1 MAFTLDKIFTTIT
14 SAPASRTG
22 ITEVPPCDALKPYVR
37 CFWETQPDPDG
48 REVRVIPDCCC
59 DIIFSVDGNRISG
72 NFCGVSNTSFAAR
85 DQAKTFGIRFY
96 AWSVAPFVSESIDG
110 LLNVYAPVCDVFDGF
125 DNLIDDIACSV
136 SMRERID
143 IAQRFLLKRLALYK
157 QNHDVMNS
165 LYLAI
170 SKRCRVNVSDLS
182 EYCAV
187 SKRSLEREFRC
198 FTGTSP
204 KQMIDL
210 IRYQLLWQD
219 AVKPNFNVLDSVEKF
234 GFYDSAHLYHDFQ
247 KYHGI
252 SLPQAVKM
260 F

>member
-14 SAPASRTG
+14 SASARRTG
-22 ITEVPPCDALKPYVR
+22 ITEFPPCDALKPYVR
-37 CFWETQPDPDG
+37 CFWETQPNPDG

-59 DIIFSVDGNRISG
+59 DIIFSADGNDISG
-72 NFCGVSNTSFAAR
+72 NFCGVCDTSFVAR
-85 DQAKTFGIRFY
+85 DLAKTFGIRFY
-96 AWSVAPFVSESIDG
+96 AWSVAPFTSVSVDG
-110 LLNVYAPVCDVFDGF
+110 LLNEYAPARAVFDGF
-125 DNLIDDIACSV
+125 ESLIDGIACSV

-143 IAQRFLLKRLALYK
+143 IAQRFLLKRLDQNK

-170 SKRCRVNVSDLS
+170 SKRCRVSVSDLS
-182 EYCAV
+182 DYCVV

-198 FTGTSP
+198 FTGASP
-204 KQMIDL
+204 KQMTDL

-219 AVKPNFNVLDSVEKF
+219 AVKPNFNLLDSVEKF
-234 GFYDSAHLYHDFQ
+234 GFYDSAHLYHDFR